1 MNGDKLSINDKLL
14 QMLRCPIDGSPLA
27 IADESTVASMNAAI
41 AAGELRD
48 RLDQKVEEP
57 IDGALLTPDSK
68 RAYLI
73 RGGIPTMIADESV
86 AL

>member
-1 MNGDKLSINDKLL
+1 MSIDNKLL
-14 QMLRCPIDGSPLA
+14 QMLRCPIDGSTLA
-27 IADESTVASMNAAI
+27 IAEKSAVAAMNAAI

-57 IDGALLTPDSK
+57 IDGALVTPDQK

-73 RGGIPTMIADESV
+73 RSGIPTMIADESV
-86 AL
+86 TL